1 MEEKI
6 LACINR
12 LFGTEAKGHESYCA
26 APFEDCTCKRLVNVQ
41 YDTQLIGG
49 GYIDSFSMVAVLM
62 YIEKEFNIKVSD
74 KDAVPANFNSVNL
87 IADLVRKYQEK
98 R

>member
-1 MEEKI
+1 MEDKI
-6 LACINR
+6 LDYINK
-12 LFGTEAKGHESYCA
+12 LFGKEAKGHESYCA
-26 APFEDCTCKRLVNVQ
+26 APFEDCTCKRLEGLQ

-62 YIEKEFNIKVSD
+62 FIEKEFKIKVSD

-87 IADLVRKYQEK
+87 IAALVRKYQEK
-98 R
+98 